1 MDGTRSPSEPFPGYC
16 FFMLIDFAA
25 ITHQG
30 RVRKNN
36 EDAYLVSA
44 LDGEEPSVNRIPR
57 LRSLCPMGLL
67 AAVADGM
74 GGAAA
79 GEIAS
84 REGLMAVAM
93 YLFGHWGR
101 FEESQANEAEL
112 FKVLK
117 GAVFEASAAVLR
129 WSDDER
135 TARGMGST
143 LTAAFIWN
151 GHAYLA
157 QVGDSRAYL
166 YRRPDLAQ
174 LTVDQ
179 TLVGEMVS
187 SGFITLEQAKT
198 HPQRSM
204 ITQALGC
211 PQQLTPVLGKVQ
223 LCRGDRLLLCSDGLH
238 GELDDA
244 RIQEILE
251 RGFSAKRSVELLV
264 EAALENGG
272 RDNVTV
278 LLLSLD
284 DPALPL
290 PKPGEPIR
298 ALLPEAREAGA
309 APMGLFSK
317 LGRIF
322 SGKP

>member
-1 MDGTRSPSEPFPGYC
+1 
-16 FFMLIDFAA
+16 MLIDYAA

-44 LDGEEPSVNRIPR
+44 LDGEEPHVN
-57 LRSLCPMGLL
+57 SLSRTPKVCQVGLL

-84 REGLMAVAM
+84 REGLASIAV

-101 FEESQANEAEL
+101 FPAAAATEEGLFRALLGAAE
-112 FKVLK
+112 
-117 GAVFEASAAVLR
+117 EASAAVLR
-129 WSDDER
+129 YSDADR

-143 LTAAFIWN
+143 LTATVIWN
-151 GHAYLA
+151 GHLYLC

-166 YRRPDLAQ
+166 FRRPQWKQ
-174 LTVDQ
+174 LTKDQ
-179 TLVGEMVS
+179 TLVNEMIT
-187 SGFITLEQAKT
+187 SGFLTQDQART

-211 PQQLTPVLGKVQ
+211 PQPIKAALGKVP
-223 LCRGDRLLLCSDGLH
+223 LRRGDRLLICSDGLH
-238 GELDDA
+238 GETPDDELKA
-244 RIQEILE
+244 IME
-251 RGFSAKRSVELLV
+251 RGYSPRRSLELML
-264 EAALENGG
+264 ETALDRGG
-272 RDNVTV
+272 RDNITG

-284 DPALPL
+284 DPAFPLPL
-290 PKPGEPIR
+290 PDEEIR
-298 ALLPEAREAGA
+298 VITPDVGAFEANGTGVLARI
-309 APMGLFSK
+309 
-317 LGRIF
+317 GRIF

>member
-1 MDGTRSPSEPFPGYC
+1 
-16 FFMLIDFAA
+16 MLIDYAA

-44 LDGEEPSVNRIPR
+44 LDGEEPHVNTLSRAPKV
-57 LRSLCPMGLL
+57 CKVGWL

-84 REGLMAVAM
+84 REGLASIAV

-101 FEESQANEAEL
+101 FPSDTATEDGIFRALLGAAE
-112 FKVLK
+112 
-117 GAVFEASAAVLR
+117 EASAAVLR
-129 WSDDER
+129 YSDADR

-143 LTAAFIWN
+143 LTATVIWN
-151 GHAYLA
+151 GHLYLC

-166 YRRPDLAQ
+166 YRRPQMRQ
-174 LTVDQ
+174 LTKDQ
-179 TLVGEMVS
+179 TLVNEMIT
-187 SGFITLEQAKT
+187 SGFLTQDQAKT

-211 PQQLTPVLGKVQ
+211 PQPIKAVLGKVA
-223 LCRGDRLLLCSDGLH
+223 LRRGDRLLICSDGLH
-238 GELDDA
+238 GEVSDGDLEGILA
-244 RIQEILE
+244 RGYSPRRSLE
-251 RGFSAKRSVELLV
+251 LML
-264 EAALENGG
+264 EAALDHGG
-272 RDNVTV
+272 RDNITG
-278 LLLSLD
+278 LLLNLD
-284 DPALPL
+284 DPAFPL
-290 PKPGEPIR
+290 PVPGEEIR
-298 ALLPEAREAGA
+298 VTTPDAEALAGSGA
-309 APMGLFSK
+309 GVFSR

-322 SGKP
+322 SSKP